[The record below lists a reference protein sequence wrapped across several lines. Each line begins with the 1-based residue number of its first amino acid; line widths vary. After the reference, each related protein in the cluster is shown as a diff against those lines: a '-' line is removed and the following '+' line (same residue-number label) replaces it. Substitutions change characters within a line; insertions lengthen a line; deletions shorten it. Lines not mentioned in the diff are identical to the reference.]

1 MYYKG
6 SCTECGSFAPRILA
20 GGATGTVI
28 ALFSKACYISFNGWI
43 LMLCGDMCP
52 EVPFSV
58 FIEDYETRFVKC
70 GVDSGCGA
78 VFENGALVSDGH
90 FYLSVRNEA
99 LKAAGERRIN
109 CLAVD
114 ISCAVEEAVSALRTE
129 GKGILKS
136 LLTGEECRDPFF
148 LKYRQL
154 VPAFC
159 EAAVRN
165 DGDEVQKI
173 LEDSIGLGKGLTPS
187 MDDFITGFLSCA
199 ALLDPQHGVI
209 GRNVFK
215 AAAEAAPKR
224 TNAISAAFITAAAGC
239 EPFAAV
245 RDILERRPEAVSKLI
260 SAGSSSGSDMLC
272 GLVYAAGIIADAA
285 EI

>member
-6 SCTECGSFAPRILA
+6 SCTECGSLVPRILA

-28 ALFSKACYISFNGWI
+28 ALFSKACYISFDGRI
-43 LMLCGDMCP
+43 LMLCGETCP

-90 FYLSVRNEA
+90 FYLSVGNEA
-99 LKAAGERRIN
+99 LKAAGERGIN
-109 CLAVD
+109 CLAAE
-114 ISCAVEEAVSALRTE
+114 ISCAAEDAVSALSAE

-136 LLTGEECRDPFF
+136 LLSGEECRDPFF
-148 LKYRQL
+148 MKYRQL

-209 GRNVFK
+209 GRNVFE

-239 EPFAAV
+239 EPFGAV
-245 RDILERRPEAVSKLI
+245 RDILERRPGAVSKLI
-260 SAGSSSGSDMLC
+260 AAGSSSGSDMLC

>member
-1 MYYKG
+1 
-6 SCTECGSFAPRILA
+6 
-20 GGATGTVI
+20 
-28 ALFSKACYISFNGWI
+28 
-43 LMLCGDMCP
+43 
-52 EVPFSV
+52 
-58 FIEDYETRFVKC
+58 
-70 GVDSGCGA
+70 
-78 VFENGALVSDGH
+78 
-90 FYLSVRNEA
+90 
-99 LKAAGERRIN
+99 
-109 CLAVD
+109 
-114 ISCAVEEAVSALRTE
+114 
-129 GKGILKS
+129 LKS
-136 LLTGEECRDPFF
+136 LLTGKECRDPFF

-159 EAAVRN
+159 EAAVIN

-187 MDDFITGFLSCA
+187 MDDFSTGFLSCA
-199 ALLDPQHGVI
+199 AWLDPQHGVI

-224 TNAISAAFITAAAGC
+224 TNAISAAFIPAAAGC
-239 EPFAAV
+239 EPFGAV
-245 RDILERRPEAVSKLI
+245 RDILERRPRAVSELI